1 VPGSRLGP
9 KTFVLELES
18 LPEKS
23 KTRKG
28 NESLMSEEYLVWARD
43 PDFVASEAYRTDDR
57 LVRMA
62 APKGYRA
69 LIEEYVYI
77 DSADVVRLFSQV
89 PGVVD
94 TFRGVGVDLGG
105 GVGCISA
112 SIATFPSVDRI
123 YCVEIVE
130 SAVTLAHPVV
140 VGTILGPAR
149 SKVVSVVGDFDRLE
163 LPAESLDFAVIWDAL
178 HHSRDPVA
186 TLRECRRALKPSGRL
201 VVVDRGHNNA
211 VRDEEIN
218 RMLGIQYS
226 REWLIKN
233 YRDPDVPFTR
243 REYGEH
249 EYRWHEW
256 EAFFGA
262 AGFTRVAASVVKSA
276 NSRAPQNDMGYP
288 EVSVDFAV
296 GAYLQSKICYLLE
309 KSRSVRA

>member
-1 VPGSRLGP
+1 M
-9 KTFVLELES
+9 
-18 LPEKS
+18 
-23 KTRKG
+23 
-28 NESLMSEEYLVWARD
+28 NDEYLVWTRD
-43 PDFVASEAYRTDDR
+43 ADFVASEAYRTDDR

-77 DSADVVRLFSQV
+77 DSSDVVQLFSKV
-89 PGVVD
+89 PGVTD
-94 TFRGVGVDLGG
+94 AFHGVGADLGG

-140 VGTILGPAR
+140 VGTILGAAR
-149 SKVVSVVGDFDRLE
+149 SKVVSVVGDSARLE
-163 LPAESLDFAVIWDAL
+163 LPDESLDFAVIWDAL
-178 HHSRDPVA
+178 HHSRDPVT
-186 TLRECRRALKPSGRL
+186 TLGECRRVLKPSGRL
-201 VVVDRGHNNA
+201 VVVDRGHNNSMPDA
-211 VRDEEIN
+211 EID

-249 EYRWHEW
+249 EYRWREW
-256 EAFFGA
+256 EAFFA
-262 AGFTRVAASVVKSA
+262 SAGFTRLAASVVKSPH
-276 NSRAPQNDMGYP
+276 SRAPLNDTNYS

-309 KSRSVRA
+309 KTGSLRP

>member
-1 VPGSRLGP
+1 M
-9 KTFVLELES
+9 
-18 LPEKS
+18 
-23 KTRKG
+23 
-28 NESLMSEEYLVWARD
+28 NDEYLVWTRD

-77 DSADVVRLFSQV
+77 DSADVVRLFSNA
-89 PGVVD
+89 PGVIEA
-94 TFRGVGVDLGG
+94 FRGLGADLGG

-123 YCVEIVE
+123 YCIEIVE

-140 VGTILGPAR
+140 VGAILGSAR
-149 SKVVSVVGDFDRLE
+149 SKVTSVVGDFDRLE
-163 LPAESLDFAVIWDAL
+163 LASESLDFAVIWDAL
-178 HHSRDPVA
+178 HHSRDPVT
-186 TLRECRRALKPSGRL
+186 TLRECRRVLKPEGKL

-211 VRDEEIN
+211 TPDAEIN

-249 EYRWHEW
+249 EYRWREW
-256 EAFFGA
+256 ETFFAA
-262 AGFTRVAASVVKSA
+262 AGFRPISA
-276 NSRAPQNDMGYP
+276 TIVRSPNARAPRNDAGYA
-288 EVSVDFAV
+288 EVPVDFEV
-296 GAYLQSKICYLLE
+296 GAYLQTKICYLLE
-309 KSRSVRA
+309 KNLPGDR